1 MAVFFA
7 RMVMPRSRSSSFESM
22 TRSTCCSLDRNVP
35 LCCSMASTSVVL
47 PWSTCAMIAILRIPE
62 LKGILPECLS
72 IITLLCGR
80 ESKQEISGPYVE
92 SVSLQE
98 QDQEIDAEQVG
109 LH

>member
-1 MAVFFA
+1 
-7 RMVMPRSRSSSFESM
+7 MPRSRSRSLESM
-22 TRSTCCSLDRNVP
+22 IRSTWVSLARKVP
-35 LCCSMASTSVVL
+35 LCCSMASTKVVL
-47 PWSTCAMIAILRIPE
+47 PWSTCAMMAILRIPE

-72 IITLLCGR
+72 TITLLCGR
-80 ESKQEISGPYVE
+80 ESKQEISRPYVE